1 MSLGTGVLGLGAT
14 IIQFDIW
21 LFTKKETNDF
31 FLYHIG
37 WNAFTS
43 RETNLTC
50 DTKINQTN
58 FKFSTASR

>member
-31 FLYHIG
+31 FFIPHRMECFYE
-37 WNAFTS
+37 S
-43 RETNLTC
+43 R
-50 DTKINQTN
+50 D
-58 FKFSTASR
+58 